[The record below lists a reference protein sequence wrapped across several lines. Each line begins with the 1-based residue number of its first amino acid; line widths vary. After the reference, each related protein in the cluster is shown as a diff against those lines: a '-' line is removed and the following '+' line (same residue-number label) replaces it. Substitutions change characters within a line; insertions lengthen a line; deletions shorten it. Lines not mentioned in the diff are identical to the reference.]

1 MAGGMGWGIR
11 GQYGHESGAM
21 IAGLLVSAVIAV
33 GYLSHL
39 PSLFVARAMAM
50 ATIAIGIGGSMTYGQ
65 TIGLTHDKEL
75 IGNLEAWRWGMLGL
89 SIKGAIWIGLAGLM
103 LGHALSG
110 KMLSPFKMCLLVVTM
125 WALHLLG
132 VWLINQPYDPTK
144 RLLPEIYFSA
154 DWYWKPEAGPELKP
168 RREVWG
174 GLGLALLLS
183 MLGLRILVGD
193 RLAFR
198 MASWGILG
206 GAIGFPAGQSLQAYH
221 AWHLPDFQTATWL
234 PWDRVLNW
242 WNIME
247 TTYGFIMGGCLTLGV
262 LLNRHL
268 IAEDDAS
275 PNVEAA
281 GNKLGSMP
289 WPVALGLEGVLL
301 SLHVALLVG
310 SELIPQCGVG
320 WYGNGLV
327 MAAIP
332 LVAVC
337 AGRFWPYYLLLP
349 VTIIPIAGKTF
360 RETALTKFDGN
371 MEVVKEA
378 AVSMPVAVIA
388 FLVVPIVLTWVLA
401 GWWSR
406 TQLQVRPAQ
415 HFAPVLLLAVTWLYF
430 GLNFASFSFHCRGYL
445 GQPARQMPSSTLLRR
460 CA

>member
-1 MAGGMGWGIR
+1 MVNDWVDARQRAHRKLG
-11 GQYGHESGAM
+11 
-21 IAGLLVSAVIAV
+21 
-33 GYLSHL
+33 
-39 PSLFVARAMAM
+39 SLA
-50 ATIAIGIGGSMTYGQ
+50 
-65 TIGLTHDKEL
+65 
-75 IGNLEAWRWGMLGL
+75 
-89 SIKGAIWIGLAGLM
+89 
-103 LGHALSG
+103 LGHAGLVDQGSHLDRPG
-110 KMLSPFKMCLLVVTM
+110 WSNARSCTQRQDAQPFKMCLLVVTM

-430 GLNFASFSFHCRGYL
+430 GLNFAFFQFPLPWLSWT
-445 GQPARQMPSSTLLRR
+445 ARTPNAIFYFIAAVCLTILSTWPRSKRVKKLCSNQRMFEQNRFR
-460 CA
+460 CL